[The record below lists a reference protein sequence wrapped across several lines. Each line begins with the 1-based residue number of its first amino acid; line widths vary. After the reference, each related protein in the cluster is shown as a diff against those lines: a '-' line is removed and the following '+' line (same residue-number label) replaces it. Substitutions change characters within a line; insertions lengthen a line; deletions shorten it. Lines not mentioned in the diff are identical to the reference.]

1 MKFSIFNNV
10 IKLILNKVC
19 IQMYFNV
26 KRWVWRLDIQEFLKS
41 LCDEFYYNFEIIL
54 LLYIWDILIDKYIFW
69 LRLM

>member
-1 MKFSIFNNV
+1 MKFSFFNNV

-26 KRWVWRLDIQEFLKS
+26 KRLVWRLDIQEFLKS
-41 LCDEFYYNFEIIL
+41 LSDEFYYNFEIIL

>member
-26 KRWVWRLDIQEFLKS
+26 KRLVWRLDIQEFLKS
-41 LCDEFYYNFEIIL
+41 LSDEFYYNFEIIL